1 MLGCCDQAADV
12 NIASERTIRLRI
24 KNNISSPWVWIMGN
38 QLEHGCL
45 GAQGGDDFSHDSWAI
60 FQRDPEQIEFQ
71 IEISKHDPV
80 GKLGEY
86 ALNDSGQAFNFV
98 RWTFLYAWR
107 QHHEINIGM
116 AFAISF
122 WGQFP

>member
-1 MLGCCDQAADV
+1 
-12 NIASERTIRLRI
+12 
-24 KNNISSPWVWIMGN
+24 MGN
-38 QLEHGCL
+38 QFEHGCL
-45 GAQGGDDFSHDSWAI
+45 GAKGGDDFSHDSWAV

-71 IEISKHDPV
+71 IEISKHNPV

-86 ALNDSGQAFNFV
+86 ALNDSGQAFNFM

-116 AFAISF
+116 AFAISL
-122 WGQFP
+122 WGQFPERFSTSPFTHTGGL